1 MHIDASVADRIPTRK
16 ILGSCGGTLIDP
28 FRKREVYYESLL
40 ERDHLA
46 RLIASFAVKE
56 IREQQLVCFRR
67 NGRICRHHIDYVAT
81 HHDGRRV
88 AYFVKNKQ
96 HAETTN
102 LRQLIKEIVAGCDT
116 WIADEFAIITENH
129 LDQATVANSL
139 KVIGCGRDFDA
150 EAIADVRDLL
160 RVSCSTVTPREVE
173 RRLALGDRASRALI
187 ALLQSGDVRFKFGSA
202 LIDMDTPFDNRLSSR

>member
-1 MHIDASVADRIPTRK
+1 MASTFGIRASD
-16 ILGSCGGTLIDP
+16 LSCTP
-28 FRKREVYYESLL
+28 S
-40 ERDHLA
+40 
-46 RLIASFAVKE
+46 
-56 IREQQLVCFRR
+56 CM
-67 NGRICRHHIDYVAT
+67 RH
-81 HHDGRRV
+81 
-88 AYFVKNKQ
+88 F
-96 HAETTN
+96 
-102 LRQLIKEIVAGCDT
+102 
-116 WIADEFAIITENH
+116 TENH